1 MKKIIK
7 INTSMIISFIAVFIM
22 TISLICTPL
31 YASAESNISVNS
43 ATLETFDDNSLQ
55 ESGQPV
61 QSVFENQDISSC
73 EYLYNLDDSADYIY
87 VEFEK
92 GGYALLTYQT
102 MELMEYSLQGKL
114 PYSDNLSK
122 KYYAGPS
129 NYLYKNDNQ
138 FVNAITGEKIA
149 INKSDINQY
158 ANNIRTNIINT
169 STFNYGLND
178 SAKYLTNNL
187 SDLYAY
193 KYDNNSDD
201 KDLAPDIDSGN
212 LINPPQVRSTLIP
225 NSNYFTINPTHGRN
239 FGNETYGNGNTGTC
253 GPVAAQILLGYN
265 NYYNDRRIIEDR
277 YLNGYDD
284 VHNTVSNPEL
294 NPNHCSDPMTMTRQ
308 TIGTRSENT
317 GDNSFYSKVVTSIM
331 KPNTDGSSLS
341 EVCSGIK
348 KILNENLISSDYT
361 IDKEEKLLSSIKY
374 DTIKSEIDAGR
385 PLILSMSDSLGGINH
400 DIVAYGYENYSYPN
414 SSEIYTG
421 YIVHFGW
428 QNRNCIWVNSSWCD
442 GFITLAMNHEHN
454 YFAVGI
460 INNTS
465 RTEYRCRDCGHRT
478 DRAPNNVYLDIIDIQ
493 KSGSSWKVRV
503 ANPLSTSID
512 LSYNTKMCYYSGS
525 GTIGNYK
532 KELFKTSLYYY
543 KAP

>member
-1 MKKIIK
+1 MLFR
-7 INTSMIISFIAVFIM
+7 S
-22 TISLICTPL
+22 PL
-31 YASAESNISVNS
+31 YASAKSNISVNS

-265 NYYNDRRIIEDR
+265 NYYNDK
-277 YLNGYDD
+277 
-284 VHNTVSNPEL
+284 
-294 NPNHCSDPMTMTRQ
+294 C
-308 TIGTRSENT
+308 
-317 GDNSFYSKVVTSIM
+317 
-331 KPNTDGSSLS
+331 
-341 EVCSGIK
+341 
-348 KILNENLISSDYT
+348 
-361 IDKEEKLLSSIKY
+361 
-374 DTIKSEIDAGR
+374 
-385 PLILSMSDSLGGINH
+385 
-400 DIVAYGYENYSYPN
+400 
-414 SSEIYTG
+414 
-421 YIVHFGW
+421 
-428 QNRNCIWVNSSWCD
+428 
-442 GFITLAMNHEHN
+442 
-454 YFAVGI
+454 
-460 INNTS
+460 
-465 RTEYRCRDCGHRT
+465 
-478 DRAPNNVYLDIIDIQ
+478 
-493 KSGSSWKVRV
+493 
-503 ANPLSTSID
+503 
-512 LSYNTKMCYYSGS
+512 
-525 GTIGNYK
+525 
-532 KELFKTSLYYY
+532 
-543 KAP
+543 